1 MNHMSSGVDS
11 APLTELSHVLALE
24 KDPEVIKEFLLSLL
38 TEAEVAEISSR
49 WTLVRLM
56 KQGMSQRMISRE
68 LGLSLCK
75 ITRGSK
81 ELKKDNSPFNYMI
94 GILQKSRNNLGKN

>member
-1 MNHMSSGVDS
+1 MSSGVDS
-11 APLTELSHVLALE
+11 APLAELSRVLALE
-24 KDPEVIKEFLLSLL
+24 KDPEMIREFLLSLL
-38 TEAEVAEISSR
+38 TGAEAAEISSR

-81 ELKKDNSPFNYMI
+81 ELKKDNSPFDYMI
-94 GILQKSRNNLGKN
+94 DILQKSLNNHEKN